1 MAEKL
6 PKPTKEDLITAA
18 GVFRRNGDAEK
29 ELACLIN
36 LWKGRDRRGVYNMIR
51 DFRNHL
57 TWRINESKGDRDL
70 TVQLMGILKRAY
82 ILTART
88 FFDDY
93 MIALEWDRPADRR
106 FWLPRRKIL
115 YIVAQDMEAL
125 YYGKIKFLGVSLP
138 PRVGKALAS
147 DTPVLTRSGW
157 KNHGDLAVGDEV
169 IAPDGRFVKVLAVHP
184 PCEMEYAVEFT
195 NGETIVCHGA
205 HEWRVYNRHRQKEET
220 LETRQMLSDYEN
232 DLTGRGHRYAYMIPH
247 RTPVIGEKKQLPVAP
262 YTFGVWLGDGRNTN
276 PDICGAKE
284 DCAKIVPSI
293 IADGYSIAWST
304 THKDTGVEYYGF
316 RPLRYELQKIGM
328 CHSRRR
334 VPKYIPEEYLTAS
347 LEQRL
352 ELLAGLL
359 DTDGTLTHR
368 ENRYHFTT
376 AEESLRD
383 SFVRLISTFGWRAT
397 VNEHKPVLSSSG
409 IQGRHSCWAVSFNP
423 TMYIP
428 CRLERK
434 QLHQFSKQRK
444 VAIKSIKPVSG
455 KVGNCITVEGG
466 MYCAGRTLIPTHN
479 STLGIFFMTWV
490 MGNRPEVANL
500 MTGHSDKLTDG
511 FYREILS
518 ILTDHRTYNWSEI
531 FPNVDIVDTS
541 AKNET
546 IDLKTKKRFP
556 SFTARSIS
564 GTLTGAVEVGVGGIL
579 YCDDLVEDLE
589 EALNPDRL
597 DAKYQAYLNQL
608 KDRKKD
614 GALELMVGTRWNVF
628 DPLGRIEEQYRDNP
642 DYRFRVIPALNSA
655 GKSNFDYPYKL
666 GFTTTYY
673 EDMKASIEDSE
684 WAAKYMGSPYIREG
698 LLYAEDTLRRFYRV
712 PEGDPDA
719 IWAICDPAQGG
730 GDDTF
735 LPIFYQ
741 YGDDHYLVDC
751 VCTDALPNV
760 ADALCAEKLV
770 EWKVQQCQYE
780 INAAGGRTADAVAD
794 KVREMG
800 GGCSITKRHTQANKE
815 TKILANSTWVKDHI
829 LFLDAK
835 MIPKGSMYE
844 KMVRLLTLY
853 TLTGKNQHDDVPD
866 GLAQYALFIGNRASN
881 IVTLTK
887 RFF

>member
-51 DFRNHL
+51 DFRNHM
-57 TWRINESKGDRDL
+57 TWRINESKDDRDL

-184 PCEMEYAVEFT
+184 SCEMEYAVEFT

-205 HEWRVYNRHRQKEET
+205 HEWRVYNRHRQKVET

-232 DLTGRGHRYAYMIPH
+232 YIIP
-247 RTPVIGEKKQLPVAP
+247 
-262 YTFGVWLGDGRNTN
+262 
-276 PDICGAKE
+276 AKL
-284 DCAKIVPSI
+284 
-293 IADGYSIAWST
+293 
-304 THKDTGVEYYGF
+304 EY
-316 RPLRYELQKIGM
+316 
-328 CHSRRR
+328 
-334 VPKYIPEEYLTAS
+334 
-347 LEQRL
+347 
-352 ELLAGLL
+352 
-359 DTDGTLTHR
+359 
-368 ENRYHFTT
+368 
-376 AEESLRD
+376 
-383 SFVRLISTFGWRAT
+383 FV
-397 VNEHKPVLSSSG
+397 
-409 IQGRHSCWAVSFNP
+409 
-423 TMYIP
+423 
-428 CRLERK
+428 
-434 QLHQFSKQRK
+434 
-444 VAIKSIKPVSG
+444 IKSIKPVSEKPVSG

-490 MGNRPEVANL
+490 MGNRPDVANL

-698 LLYAEDTLRRFYRV
+698 LLYAEDTLRRYYRV

-719 IWAICDPAQGG
+719 IWAVCDPAQGG